1 MTGTLDYLIDFKF
14 RKKVQKFLKIKKR
27 KAKTSEVPEPSLNKA
42 KTNCNYQFDKMPG
55 KVVTSY
61 IISKNAKSENLI
73 KIKKKPK
80 ISKTELDQSANNKLD
95 ITEKNCQPEKVEFE
109 FDLEEHSMIRQ
120 I

>member
-1 MTGTLDYLIDFKF
+1 M
-14 RKKVQKFLKIKKR
+14 KIKKR
-27 KAKTSEVPEPSLNKA
+27 KAKTSEVPEPSLDKA

-61 IISKNAKSENLI
+61 IISKNAKSEQI

-80 ISKTELDQSANNKLD
+80 ISKRELDQMANNKPD
-95 ITEKNCQPEKVEFE
+95 ITEKNCQSEKVEFK
-109 FDLEEHSMIRQ
+109 FNLEEQDHSMIRQ

>member
-27 KAKTSEVPEPSLNKA
+27 KAKTSEVPEPSL
-42 KTNCNYQFDKMPG
+42 NYQFDKMPG

-95 ITEKNCQPEKVEFE
+95 ITEKDCQPEKVEFE

>member
-1 MTGTLDYLIDFKF
+1 M
-14 RKKVQKFLKIKKR
+14 KIKKR
-27 KAKTSEVPEPSLNKA
+27 KAKTTEVPQPSLVKT

-80 ISKTELDQSANNKLD
+80 ISKTELDQSANNKPD
-95 ITEKNCQPEKVEFE
+95 ITEKNCRPEKVEFE
-109 FDLEEHSMIRQ
+109 FDLEEQDHSMIRQ

>member
-1 MTGTLDYLIDFKF
+1 M
-14 RKKVQKFLKIKKR
+14 KIKKR
-27 KAKTSEVPEPSLNKA
+27 KAKTSEVPEPSLDKA

-61 IISKNAKSENLI
+61 IIGKNAKDANA

-80 ISKTELDQSANNKLD
+80 IPIDQPANNKPE
-95 ITEKNCQPEKVEFE
+95 ITEKNCQSEKVEFK
-109 FDLEEHSMIRQ
+109 FNLEEQDHSMIRQ